1 MLVLDLMKQIQIFG
15 LSHGKLPNGGHLRPM
30 VPTSDDDSCC
40 LLVLNWGILFTFYP
54 QHNRREWVFLGEPG

>member
-1 MLVLDLMKQIQIFG
+1 M
-15 LSHGKLPNGGHLRPM
+15 GKLPNGGHLRPV

-40 LLVLNWGILFTFYP
+40 LLVLNWGILFAFYP